1 MLKALKIIRELC
13 ETIYAV
19 GKLSIFLYLI
29 RWIYRTYNK
38 IVAFYITISN
48 KIDAINDKY
57 DTLIDTI
64 YELVEK
70 IMSYLSCFIIITTY
84 FTVNI
89 FAYSDPST
97 WDQLKSDTIDL
108 SMEIIA
114 DQEKFIPY
122 CYKDG
127 KGYSIGYGDHR
138 FCWERLQLLYA
149 KNPYLRLVSESRAMQ
164 FVTIT
169 KDQARWRMRKHIIEL
184 YDRLETKIDVDM
196 YDYVQLTGLLSFIY
210 STGETKFYKSRLFKL
225 IRHNKATCGYIKYT
239 MMQWDKTYIHGKLR
253 ISKGLQKRRELE
265 SNLFIQNRC

>member
-48 KIDAINDKY
+48 KINAINDKY
-57 DTLIDTI
+57 NTLIDTI

-84 FTVNI
+84 FTVNT

-149 KNPYLRLVSESRAMQ
+149 KNPYLRLIPDTQALKY
-164 FVTIT
+164 VTIT
-169 KDQARWRMRKHIIEL
+169 KSEAKWRMKKHIIEL
-184 YDRLETKIDVDM
+184 YDKLETKMNIEL
-196 YDYVQLTGLLSFIY
+196 YDYVQLTGLISFIY
-210 STGETKFYKSRLFKL
+210 SIGETKFYKSNVFRL
-225 IRHNKATCGYIKYT
+225 IQHNKASCGYIKYSV
-239 MMQWDKTYIHGKLR
+239 MEWNRVYINGKHR
-253 ISKGLQKRRELE
+253 ISKGLIERRILE
-265 SNLFIQNRC
+265 SNLITGNMC